1 MSLMY
6 AQMGMKVVDAL
17 SAHGQAKHKVRMEEI
32 MRDYQQTMSDISA
45 AQQLN
50 TMTANEISARDA
62 SIRAAS
68 ALDIQSLQDRAGAE
82 VEAAAAG
89 VAGGSVRNTM
99 RGLTRSRL
107 MAKKAMHDKVQAQKR
122 SFTQDRRNVALA
134 RVMNKDVSVIPKP
147 SAASALLGLGA
158 SMIDIYD
165 SHQPDGQ
172 KIEDTIARWGR

>member
-1 MSLMY
+1 MY
-6 AQMGMKVVDAL
+6 AQMGMSVISGL
-17 SAHGQAKHKVRMEEI
+17 SAHGTAKHNARMETI
-32 MRDYQQTMSDISA
+32 MRDYNQTMSDISA

-50 TMTANEISARDA
+50 TMTENEISARDA

-68 ALDIQSLQDRAGAE
+68 ALDIQSMKDRANAE
-82 VEAAAAG
+82 VDAAASG
-89 VAGGSVRNTM
+89 VAGGSVRNSL

-107 MAKKAMHDKVQAQKR
+107 MAKKAMHEKVKAQKR
-122 SFTQDRRNVALA
+122 SFAQDRRNVALA

-147 SAASALLGLGA
+147 STASALLGLGA

-172 KIEDTIARWGR
+172 KIEDTIAGWGR